1 MKLKGMVPPVG
12 TPITEDEKVD
22 EKGLRK
28 LVRHLIDNGVHGVF
42 ANGSMGCCA
51 LLTDEEQMRAIE
63 IVADEADGRVPVVAG
78 ISDTGT
84 KRVIE
89 KAKQAAKF
97 KVDIVTCV
105 LPYYFRL
112 TQEEGKRFF
121 RDVADASPLPL
132 VIYNNPYLTPI
143 DLEVKSLLELSEEPN
158 IVGLK
163 DSNQDFN
170 RLTGLFEAFR
180 GKEDFT
186 IMLGTELLIP
196 QGLMMGA
203 DGAIGG
209 AHNISPKI
217 AVELY
222 EAHLTGDYETAF
234 EKSRVLAKVCE
245 IFQYGNIWGGFEAAM
260 QMLGICEKVV
270 FAPFGPATEN
280 DREKIRQIL
289 EECGLLGSKNAVVA

>member
-1 MKLKGMVPPVG
+1 MVPPVG
-12 TPITEDEKVD
+12 TPVTADEKVD
-22 EKGLRK
+22 EAGLRK

-51 LLTDEEQMRAIE
+51 LLSDEEQLRAIE
-63 IVADEADGRVPVVAG
+63 IVADEAAGRVPVVAG
-78 ISDTGT
+78 ISDSGT
-84 KRVIE
+84 KRVIA
-89 KAKQAAKF
+89 KAKKAAEF
-97 KVDIVTCV
+97 KVDYVTTV

-112 TQEEGKRFF
+112 DQEQGKRFF
-121 RDVADASPLPL
+121 REVAENSPKPL
-132 VIYNNPYLTPI
+132 LIYNNPYLTPI
-143 DLEVKSLLELSEEPN
+143 DLEVRTLVELSEEPN

-163 DSNQDFN
+163 DSNQDQN
-170 RLTGLFEAFR
+170 RLTGLFDAFR

-222 EAHLTGDYETAF
+222 DAHVAGDHSAAF
-234 EKSRVLAKVCE
+234 EKSRDLAKVCK
-245 IFQYGNIWGGFEAAM
+245 IFEYGSIWGGFEAAM
-260 QMLGICEKVV
+260 QMLGICERTVLS
-270 FAPFGPATEN
+270 PYRSATET
-280 DREKIRQIL
+280 EKQAVRKIL
-289 EECGLLGSKNAVVA
+289 LELELLPAEERSAGASVE

>member
-1 MKLKGMVPPVG
+1 MVPPVG
-12 TPITEDEKVD
+12 TPTTADEKVD
-22 EKGLRK
+22 EAGLRK
-28 LVRHLIDNGVHGVF
+28 LVRYLIDNGVHGVF

-51 LLTDEEQMRAIE
+51 LLSDDEQLRAIE
-63 IVADEADGRVPVVAG
+63 IVADEAAGSVPVVAG
-78 ISDTGT
+78 ISDSGT

-89 KAKQAAKF
+89 KAKRAAEF
-97 KVDIVTCV
+97 NVDFVTTV

-112 TQEEGKRFF
+112 DQEQGKRFF
-121 RDVADASPLPL
+121 REVAANSPKPVL
-132 VIYNNPYLTPI
+132 IYNNPYLTPI
-143 DLEVKSLLELSEEPN
+143 DLEVKTLVELSDEPN

-163 DSNQDFN
+163 DSNQDQN

-217 AVELY
+217 AVDLY
-222 EAHLTGDYETAF
+222 DAHVAGDHAAAF
-234 EKSRVLAKVCE
+234 EKSRELAKVCR
-245 IFQYGNIWGGFEAAM
+245 IFEYGSIWGGFEAAL
-260 QMLGICEKVV
+260 QLLGICERAV
-270 FAPFGPATEN
+270 FSPYRSATET
-280 DREKIRQIL
+280 EKDAVRNIL
-289 EECGLLGSKNAVVA
+289 LELGLLSSEGQTAGAANEG